1 MLRRSILQIFLN
13 SREKSRLQTVY
24 VGLLNRTNCV
34 LKDSL
39 FHDDLRKLA
48 SLFASRRLVSIEILP
63 AANRSAHNYTR
74 CRNARDGTHTIDLK
88 SLVTR
93 ATRVA
98 VFRSARNRPFEP
110 R

>member
-74 CRNARDGTHTIDLK
+74 NARDGTHTIDLK